1 MALWENK
8 KNHSVKQVQNR
19 YNIKIKKIINC
30 GYTPYIIKDMGRYN
44 PKFVE
49 EEFNKFIAR

>member
-8 KNHSVKQVQNR
+8 KNHSVKQVQS
-19 YNIKIKKIINC
+19 